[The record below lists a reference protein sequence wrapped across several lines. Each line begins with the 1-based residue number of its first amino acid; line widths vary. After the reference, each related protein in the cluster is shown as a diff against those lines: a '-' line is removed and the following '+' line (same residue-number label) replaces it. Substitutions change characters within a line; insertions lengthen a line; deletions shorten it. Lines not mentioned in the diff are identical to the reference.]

1 MREVAQTLQAI
12 GIEPLMASAT
22 AARQQWVAD
31 LGVKKALGDRK
42 TENRAE
48 LVQAIRQALGKP

>member
-1 MREVAQTLQAI
+1 MREVAETLKGI
-12 GIEPLMASAT
+12 GMEPLMATAT

-31 LGVKKALGDRK
+31 LNVKEFIGKRK

-48 LVQAIRQALGKP
+48 LVQAIRKAMGR